1 MPRRRSS
8 LPPLL
13 LPGSDGWFPDPHD
26 AGADGIVAIGG
37 ELSVTRLLAAYD
49 QGIFPWYDRD
59 TPPLW
64 WSPDPR
70 AVIESEDLHVSR
82 SLARSLR
89 SARFRVT
96 FDADFAGTI
105 RGCADRPEGTWIL
118 PEMITAYEALHAEG
132 HAHSVEVWDGG
143 QLAGGLYGVHRG
155 ALFAAESMFHRV
167 TDASK
172 VALVHAV
179 RGLAALGIELF
190 EVQMLTAHLA
200 SLGATEIPR
209 ATYLARVA
217 AAVRRPV
224 PLDRGRFEG
233 AIGAGID

>member
-1 MPRRRSS
+1 M
-8 LPPLL
+8 LPPVT
-13 LPGSDGWFPDPHD
+13 DVWFPDPHD

-37 ELSVTRLLAAYD
+37 DLSVPRLLAAYD
-49 QGIFPWYDRD
+49 HGIFPWYDRD

-70 AVIESEDLHVSR
+70 AVIEVGDLHVSR

-89 SARFRVT
+89 SGRFRVT
-96 FDADFAGTI
+96 LDADFPGTI

-118 PEMITAYEALHAEG
+118 PEMITAYEALHEAG
-132 HAHSVEVWDGG
+132 HAHSVEVWVEG

-172 VALVHAV
+172 IALVHAV
-179 RGLAALGIELF
+179 RGFAALGIELF
-190 EVQMLTAHLA
+190 EVQMLTTHLA
-200 SLGATEIPR
+200 SLGASEIPR
-209 ATYLARVA
+209 TTYLARVA
-217 AAVRRPV
+217 AAVPRRV
-224 PLDRGRFEG
+224 HLDRSRFE
-233 AIGAGID
+233 AALAGGLR